1 MEPPCSIEQGGFFV
15 LCFDE
20 YKNAITL
27 PKVEAWA
34 MTPEKVKFDV
44 FYVKNDV
51 QRVRNDVRYVKFEV
65 QNPMH
70 DADDVKFDVFWSFY
84 NSLITVK
91 MPNLCL

>member
-34 MTPEKVKFDV
+34 MTPKK
-44 FYVKNDV
+44 
-51 QRVRNDVRYVKFEV
+51 
-65 QNPMH
+65 
-70 DADDVKFDVFWSFY
+70 VKFDVFWSFY

>member
-34 MTPEKVKFDV
+34 MTPKK
-44 FYVKNDV
+44 
-51 QRVRNDVRYVKFEV
+51 VKFEV